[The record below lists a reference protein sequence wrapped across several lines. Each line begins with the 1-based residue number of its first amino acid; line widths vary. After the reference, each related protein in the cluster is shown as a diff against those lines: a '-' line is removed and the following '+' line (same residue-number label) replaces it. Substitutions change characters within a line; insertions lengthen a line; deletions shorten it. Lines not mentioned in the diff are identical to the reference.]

1 MQTGDLGTMV
11 LLNVFQAE
19 CDVEFSEA
27 LHQSCGLDME
37 TYPGQDE
44 DGTVVGLQE
53 SQMRMIVT
61 RMQSGHVGA
70 IVIHLSGKT
79 WLGVGPDQRRTLTE
93 PWGIRRL
100 PPQRRRSFS
109 VDNSQVRSA
118 WRLLQA

>member
-1 MQTGDLGTMV
+1 MV

-19 CDVEFSEA
+19 CDVEFSDA
-27 LHQSCGLDME
+27 LHHACGLGME

-70 IVIHLSGKT
+70 IFIHLCGKT
-79 WLGVGPDQRRTLTE
+79 WHGVGPDQRRTQTE
-93 PWGIRRL
+93 PWGIR
-100 PPQRRRSFS
+100 
-109 VDNSQVRSA
+109 
-118 WRLLQA
+118 